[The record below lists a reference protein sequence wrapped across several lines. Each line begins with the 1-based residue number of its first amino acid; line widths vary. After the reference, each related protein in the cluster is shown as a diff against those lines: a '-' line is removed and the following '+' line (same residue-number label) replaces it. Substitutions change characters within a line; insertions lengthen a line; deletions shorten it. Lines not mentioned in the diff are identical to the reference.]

1 MIKKILKYQILSLFV
16 ITIFSVIAF
25 YFKDHFPDNVYSISS
40 ATTGVNYFSYFGSS
54 FLVYFDF
61 YVGVW
66 SFLSF
71 IIYAGFYSLIYSKRE
86 QVLDL
91 FHVLFLNVF
100 LAIAL
105 NYTFPV
111 LLGEGLKYT
120 ISELMPLEY
129 KIVSFLV
136 CSFMFFYFSFKK
148 VSDLNLSQKIDNQ
161 KEKIKTTLAEKI
173 EKISF
178 KNPYFQKLMTNGNL
192 FIQKILRGEKSVETP
207 KQEAAKKEMAALGL
221 NGPAAKAEELE
232 VKEEEVLEEIVAAPL
247 EDVSEVEEI
256 EEEVA
261 VEENEEILE
270 ASAEEE
276 TAVEEDNFTETVTVE
291 HLDEES
297 AVSYEEENQDVENI
311 TITAK
316 EKVENKPTISEKRI
330 RAILPTHSKADL
342 ISCIRGHKKVRMS
355 TNPDETY
362 FRDIVQR
369 LEDKLHEF
377 KVDAQVI
384 NILKG
389 PVVDTF
395 ELELGAGLKV
405 SRLTSII
412 EDLSL
417 ALYGAPIRMVYP
429 MKGRTTVGIEVP
441 RNPREIIYLDELLDL
456 SKFDNNKMKLPV
468 VMGKDAFG
476 EPFIIDLAATPHMLV
491 AGSTGAGKSV
501 FINTLLVS
509 LLINL
514 QPSQLKLI
522 LIDPKQL
529 ELALYSKLPHLLM
542 PVVTDSKHA
551 SLSLMWACQEMDR
564 RYSILKE
571 LAVRNIEGFNDKV
584 KRSTPE
590 VLTKISHL
598 YKDQVLETES
608 DYQLP
613 YIVIIIDEFADL
625 ILSKMGRDIENN
637 VCRLAAK
644 ARACGIHLV
653 LATQR
658 PSVDVIT
665 GLIKSNFPTR
675 VSFRVTTGVDSRTIL
690 NTLGAEKLLGKG
702 DMLYKQ
708 GIEMGRLH
716 SAYIDE
722 NEIESLMEKIGTDA
736 PVYDENAIEF
746 IENEGHVEESS
757 WSSGSEDLAY
767 DNKFTGE
774 GEDPLYGEA
783 LKVVMELRT
792 ASASML
798 QRRLKVGYNRAANLV
813 EKMEENGVIG
823 PGMGPKPRKVLV
835 GNDYFKDAP

>member
-1 MIKKILKYQILSLFV
+1 MIKKILKYQIFSLFV

-40 ATTGVNYFSYFGSS
+40 ETTSVNYFSYFGSS

-86 QVLDL
+86 QILDL
-91 FHVLFLNVF
+91 FHIVFLNTF
-100 LAIAL
+100 LSIAL

-111 LLGEGLKYT
+111 LLGEGLKY
-120 ISELMPLEY
+120 IINELIATEW
-129 KIVSFLV
+129 KILLFLV

-148 VSDLNLSQKIDNQ
+148 VSNLNLSSKFNEQLEKVKTYFNQ
-161 KEKIKTTLAEKI
+161 KLEKFN
-173 EKISF
+173 F
-178 KNPYFQKLMTNGNL
+178 KNQVVQKFKDNSNLFVQKL
-192 FIQKILRGEKSVETP
+192 LRGEKSEPVAKNEDR
-207 KQEAAKKEMAALGL
+207 KKEVAALALNAAKTEE
-221 NGPAAKAEELE
+221 AEKIDEIESEQIAETENLLTAE
-232 VKEEEVLEEIVAAPL
+232 DEEVV
-247 EDVSEVEEI
+247 DVSEEQQI
-256 EEEVA
+256 
-261 VEENEEILE
+261 
-270 ASAEEE
+270 AEEE
-276 TAVEEDNFTETVTVE
+276 SETNQTLDLETESLQEQDNFTESVTVE
-291 HLDEES
+291 
-297 AVSYEEENQDVENI
+297 AVDDVSNVNYEEENQELETQEKVV
-311 TITAK
+311 TAK
-316 EKVENKPTISEKRI
+316 TQMEKRM
-330 RAILPTHSKADL
+330 RTILPTHSKADL
-342 ISCIRGHKKVRMS
+342 ISCIRGQKKVRMS
-355 TNPDETY
+355 AHPDESY

-571 LAVRNIEGFNDKV
+571 LAVRNIEGFNDKI
-584 KRSTPE
+584 KRSSVET
-590 VLTKISHL
+590 LTKISHL
-598 YKDQVLETES
+598 YKDQILETES

-637 VCRLAAK
+637 VCRIAAK

-722 NEIESLMEKIGTDA
+722 NEIESLMEKIGTDS
-736 PVYDENAIEF
+736 PIYDENAIEF
-746 IENEGHVEESS
+746 IENEGHVDDGAWGGNSDE
-757 WSSGSEDLAY
+757 LAY

-774 GEDPLYGEA
+774 GEDPLYAEA
-783 LKVVMELRT
+783 VKVVLELRT

-835 GNDYFKDAP
+835 GSEYFKDAP